1 MPEVVIFAD
10 VIKNVTIVIVIIK
23 TIIKYSKK
31 VKIQST
37 SIFLDITKFADFRW
51 QNASWLL
58 QSRDLHIF
66 WIFLRYVI
74 TAPSFIIVEYVWQIL
89 GRGGGPFWL
98 THPNPWAAPK
108 KPFLNRVKCEKM
120 LTSIATTWHC

>member
-37 SIFLDITKFADFRW
+37 SIFLDITKFADFR
-51 QNASWLL
+51 
-58 QSRDLHIF
+58 
-66 WIFLRYVI
+66 
-74 TAPSFIIVEYVWQIL
+74 
-89 GRGGGPFWL
+89 
-98 THPNPWAAPK
+98 
-108 KPFLNRVKCEKM
+108 
-120 LTSIATTWHC
+120 